1 MFVGMFEERESQK
14 EIWELLV
21 RDLNEAIYLCMIVN
35 MIFVDSQG

>member
-14 EIWELLV
+14 EIWKLLV

-35 MIFVDSQG
+35 MIFVDSES